1 LTKGFDR
8 CYKSISIK
16 LSSCKVK
23 EKRTKKAKDMKG
35 AFGGALKCNSLLWE
49 NMTDYCERLIPSA
62 GQKSLIRRFDMK
74 KISICI
80 GVFMVLFLA
89 VGVYTAHAQVT
100 GLNGTWLKFT
110 GKFKGMEFSGG
121 PGSTETGRNDND
133 SIKLYGCV
141 VDGPYYYDNQFFV
154 QLYEKD
160 KNAIRAGDAVFQKSA
175 GTEDKFAGWLNMKL
189 MESYNPL
196 NPDEYTTSVSA
207 PGEMTIKND
216 KINFKGFGGQAEK
229 EPARTYTGYALYGVK
244 KLDAKTAT
252 AKSLPFDEATA
263 CPAGNIIQVK
273 VTDDGVG
280 TGIITPAG
288 PWVPVA
294 SNVVQEFTIIPSFD
308 VCTFFN
314 VYEDGNTTTP
324 TYRRL
329 DCLVPGQS
337 YTIPLSPAGVN
348 HSIWVEFYNP

>member
-1 LTKGFDR
+1 MK
-8 CYKSISIK
+8 I
-16 LSSCKVK
+16 
-23 EKRTKKAKDMKG
+23 RTKTVKDMKG
-35 AFGGALKCNSLLWE
+35 GFGGALKCNSLLWE

-110 GKFKGMEFSGG
+110 GKLKGMEFSGD
-121 PGSTETGRNDND
+121 PGSTEKGRNDND

-141 VDGPYYYDNQFFV
+141 VDGPYYDNQFFV
-154 QLYEKD
+154 QLYEKE
-160 KNAIRAGDAVFQKSA
+160 KTAIRAGDAVFQKSA
-175 GTEDKFAGWLNMKL
+175 GTEDKFAGWLNMRL
-189 MESYNPL
+189 IEDYNPL
-196 NPDEYTTSVSA
+196 NPNEYTTSVSA

-244 KLDAKTAT
+244 LDAKTAT
-252 AKSLPFDEATA
+252 AKSLPFDESTP

-273 VTDDGVG
+273 KTDNGVR

-294 SNVVQEFTIIPSFD
+294 SNINQTFDIITIVD
-308 VCTFFN
+308 CTSVT
-314 VYEDGNTTTP
+314 VYIEGNTTTP
-324 TYRRL
+324 L
-329 DCLVPGQS
+329 FSNSCVQ
-337 YTIPLSPAGVN
+337 PAGLAYTYIFGAGTN
-348 HSIWVEFYNP
+348 HSIWVEFD